1 MPEVVEHHIASL
13 SEQAAEWVVRLSD
26 SQISAEQQ
34 ADFETWLAQDVRHRE
49 AYEQINRLWQS
60 VTPEQREKRRKPV
73 GLLSGITLF
82 LIGIYCLPLSTW
94 LADEQTATGEIRQVA
109 LPDGST
115 ITLDSD
121 SAADVAFDAHARRI
135 ILHRGRVFAAVVP
148 DVPDQDAHPR
158 PFIIENRDGTA
169 QALGTR
175 YIVEQTGRDS
185 QVSVVESSVSV
196 TSRDQPDQAVTL
208 HSGQSVRFDHKQI
221 HDQEPVSPAA
231 TSWVQGRLVYRNAP
245 LSQVIDDLARYR
257 TGFLKI
263 SEAAAQLRFTGVLP
277 TDDPDTALKILQHA
291 LPIGIDRYTRALI
304 WIDAQT

>member
-1 MPEVVEHHIASL
+1 MPEVTDHNTVSL

-26 SQISAEQQ
+26 SQISTEQQ
-34 ADFETWLAQDVRHRE
+34 ADFEAWLAQDVRHRE

-73 GLLSGITLF
+73 GLLSGIILL
-82 LIGIYCLPLSTW
+82 LIGFYCLPLSTW
-94 LADEQTATGEIRQVA
+94 LADEQTATGEIRQVT

-121 SAADVAFDAHARRI
+121 SAADVVFDVHARRI

-148 DVPDQDAHPR
+148 DAPDQDTHR

-185 QVSVVESSVSV
+185 RVSVVESSVSV
-196 TSRDQPDQAVTL
+196 TSRDRPDQSITV
-208 HSGQSVRFDHKQI
+208 HSGQSVRFDSEQI
-221 HDQEPVSPAA
+221 HDQEPIPPAA
-231 TSWVQGRLVYRNAP
+231 ASWVESRLVYLNTP

-257 TGFLKI
+257 SGFLRI

-277 TDDPDTALKILQHA
+277 ADDPDTALKILQYA
-291 LPIGIDRYTRALI
+291 LPIGIDRYTQALI
-304 WIDAQT
+304 CIDLQT